1 MVPVCVNYDRL
12 FDSRYLSNE
21 IISGKFQ
28 NFNIAELMY
37 YIYKTRPGKLGKT
50 FVKYAEPINLYDYI
64 DKYKD
69 D

>member
-1 MVPVCVNYDRL
+1 VVPVCVNYDRL

-37 YIYKTRPGKLGKT
+37 YIYKTRPGKLGKI